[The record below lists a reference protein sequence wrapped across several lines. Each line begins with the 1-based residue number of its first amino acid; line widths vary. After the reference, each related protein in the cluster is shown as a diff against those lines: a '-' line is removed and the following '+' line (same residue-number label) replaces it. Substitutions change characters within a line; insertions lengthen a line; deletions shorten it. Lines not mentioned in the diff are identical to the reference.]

1 MRPQL
6 SVLYVAKRMVMGT
19 SQGKSYVGAKIT
31 K

>member
-1 MRPQL
+1 MRSQL